1 MASADDVVILNDNDI
16 IINLESLIKTV
27 TRDDGLNAGNIM
39 MLVSTLMETVGKY
52 KKLSGPDKKRIV
64 ILVLKHAIDTSNE
77 DSNTKE
83 ILNLAMENIVPPAI
97 DIMVDIANGK
107 YEFKSL
113 KKISIFCRLKCCI

>member
-16 IINLESLIKTV
+16 ITDLELLLKNV
-27 TRDDGLNAGNIM
+27 TRDDGLNASNIM

-52 KKLSGPDKKRIV
+52 KNLSGPDKKRIV
-64 ILVLKHAIDTSNE
+64 ILVLKHAIDSSSE
-77 DSNTKE
+77 DENTKE
-83 ILNLAMENIVPPAI
+83 LLNLTIENIVPPAI

-107 YEFKSL
+107 YEFKAL